1 MTTTWKFSRRSFLKS
16 TGSAVA
22 AVAAAGVGAPAILHA
37 QTATLRTTAWGGK
50 WGEVMK
56 GQIIPLF
63 EKEFKC
69 KVETD
74 SAFPYYPKLQATPKN
89 APLYDVLHTNTS
101 EQWQAVVE
109 GLVEPKLDAKAIP
122 NLADVYAYAVSDKI
136 CGVSAFTSAIGFGY
150 RTDKGLAEPKSWKDL
165 ANPKF
170 AGARGS
176 YIIPINSLGQMHLMM
191 LGKIYGKG
199 LTDLDAAY
207 KALEQL
213 KPIKTYDFTGGM
225 EKALLSAEVNI
236 GVLHDSGI
244 YRYEGQNQP
253 IAFAAPSEGVLSLEQ
268 VWNITPGTKVR
279 ELANAYI
286 DFILRPDI
294 QKPLSEAVWY
304 SPSNKKV
311 KLDPKYDAKLYN
323 TEAKVAQLIQ
333 VDWKWYNERKDDI
346 DARVTRILRG

>member
-16 TGSAVA
+16 TGGAVA

-165 ANPKF
+165 ADPKF

>member
-1 MTTTWKFSRRSFLKS
+1 MTNWKLSRRRFLQGAG
-16 TGSAVA
+16 TAA
-22 AVAAAGVGAPAILHA
+22 AVTTFGAPAVHA
-37 QTATLRTTAWGGK
+37 QTPVLKTTAWGGK

-56 GQIIPLF
+56 GQVIPAF

-109 GLVEPKLDAKAIP
+109 GLVEPKLSAKDIP
-122 NLADVYAYAVSDKI
+122 NLADVYPYAVSDKI

-150 RTDKGLAEPKSWKDL
+150 RTDKGLSEPKSWKDL
-165 ANPKF
+165 ADPKF
-170 AGARGS
+170 AGVRGS
-176 YIIPINSLGQMHLMM
+176 YVIPVNSLGQMHLMM

-213 KPIKTYDFTGGM
+213 KPIKMYDFTGGM
-225 EKALLSAEVNI
+225 EKALLSAEVSI

-244 YRYEGQNQP
+244 YRYDGQSQP

-268 VWNITPGTKVR
+268 VWNITPGTKMR
-279 ELANAYI
+279 ELANRYI
-286 DFILRPDI
+286 NYILSPDV
-294 QKPLSEAVWY
+294 QKTLSEAVWY

-311 KLDPKYDAKLYN
+311 KLDAKYDAKLYN

-333 VDWKWYNERKDDI
+333 VDWKWYNERKDDV